1 MDLLGE
7 KPEFDLSDEKWR
19 IFTRHETLAPQ
30 YVGDGASVANS
41 IIAEGCEVF
50 GTVENS
56 VLFPGVKVM
65 PGAVVRDSVVMGGC
79 VIEADA
85 VVSYSI
91 LDTNVKVGAGAVVGG
106 AKGDEAGVAVIGDSE
121 IIAPGQTVGAG
132 EMIPDVRK

>member
-7 KPEFDLSDEKWR
+7 KPEFDLDDEKWR

-30 YVGDGASVANS
+30 YVGEDAKIVNS
-41 IIAEGCEVF
+41 IVAEGCEIY

-79 VIEADA
+79 VIETEA

-91 LDTNVKVGAGAVVGG
+91 LDTNVTVGAGAIIGG
-106 AKGDEAGVAVIGDSE
+106 NKGDEAGVAVIGDSE
-121 IIAPGQTVGAG
+121 VIGAGQTVGAG